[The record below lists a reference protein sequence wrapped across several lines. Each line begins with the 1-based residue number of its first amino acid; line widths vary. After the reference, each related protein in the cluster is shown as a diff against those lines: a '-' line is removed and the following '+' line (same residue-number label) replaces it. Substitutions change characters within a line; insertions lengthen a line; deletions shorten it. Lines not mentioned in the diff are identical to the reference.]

1 LPTARA
7 RKLSETDLYRPVR
20 DYLLAQGYTV
30 RAEVN
35 HCDITAVKGDE
46 LVVIELKKAFG
57 TALLI
62 QAAQRQRITDSVYV
76 ALPKQRPS
84 RTWRGAQ
91 HLLRRLELGLIL
103 VSREGRKSHVEV
115 VFHPVPFR
123 RQKRAR
129 ARRAVLREIERRS
142 GDFNQGGSS
151 RRKLVTAYRENA
163 IHIAACLDVHGP
175 LSPRQLRAMGTG
187 PKTLSVLYRNV
198 YGWFDRIDRG
208 LYELRMQGRTEL
220 GEYRALAAKYRK
232 LAQAH
237 EQLATRAPGAIEE
250 E

>member
-1 LPTARA
+1 MPKARV
-7 RKLSETDLYRPVR
+7 RTLSETDLYKPIR
-20 DYLLAQGYTV
+20 DYLVAQGYTV

-35 HCDITAVKGDE
+35 HCDVTAVKGDE
-46 LVVIELKKAFG
+46 LVVIEMKKAFG

-91 HLLRRLELGLIL
+91 HLLKRLELGLML
-103 VSREGRKSHVEV
+103 VSRDGRTSQVEV

-163 IHIAACLDVHGP
+163 MHIAACLEVHGALTP
-175 LSPRQLRAMGTG
+175 GQLRAMGTG

-198 YGWFDRIDRG
+198 YGWFDRIGRG
-208 LYELRMQGRTEL
+208 IYDLGPQGRTEL

-237 EQLATRAPGAIEE
+237 EHLAARAPGAIEE

>member
-1 LPTARA
+1 VPKARV
-7 RKLSETDLYRPVR
+7 RTLSETDLYKPIR
-20 DYLLAQGYTV
+20 DYLVAQGYTV

-35 HCDITAVKGDE
+35 HCDVTAVKGDE
-46 LVVIELKKAFG
+46 LVVIEMKKAFG

-91 HLLRRLELGLIL
+91 HLLKRLELGLMLI
-103 VSREGRKSHVEV
+103 SRDGRKSSVEV
-115 VFHPVPFR
+115 AFHPVPFR

-163 IHIAACLDVHGP
+163 MHIAACLDVHGALTP
-175 LSPRQLRAMGTG
+175 GQLRAMGTG

-198 YGWFDRIDRG
+198 YGWFDRIGRG
-208 LYELRMQGRTEL
+208 IYDLGPQGRTEL

-237 EQLATRAPGAIEE
+237 EHLAARAPGAIEE

>member
-1 LPTARA
+1 MPTARA

-20 DYLLAQGYTV
+20 DYLLAQGYIV

-91 HLLRRLELGLIL
+91 HLLRR
-103 VSREGRKSHVEV
+103 
-115 VFHPVPFR
+115 
-123 RQKRAR
+123 
-129 ARRAVLREIERRS
+129 
-142 GDFNQGGSS
+142 
-151 RRKLVTAYRENA
+151 
-163 IHIAACLDVHGP
+163 
-175 LSPRQLRAMGTG
+175 
-187 PKTLSVLYRNV
+187 
-198 YGWFDRIDRG
+198 
-208 LYELRMQGRTEL
+208 
-220 GEYRALAAKYRK
+220 
-232 LAQAH
+232 
-237 EQLATRAPGAIEE
+237 
-250 E
+250 